1 MDFYFIKEL
10 ERIENMAL
18 KGGRI
23 FQEMIEVP
31 DKDEGGCLEG
41 CISWLI
47 GFGIIIGI
55 LVLGFNFLMSHPIFL
70 FIFVAI
76 ALFIGVKANK

>member
-1 MDFYFIKEL
+1 MVFFCRGKNL
-10 ERIENMAL
+10 EIMAL

-31 DKDEGGCLEG
+31 DEKEGGCLTG

-47 GFGIIIGI
+47 GFAIIIVI
-55 LVLGFNFLMSHPIFL
+55 LVLGFNFLMSHPILL
-70 FIFVAI
+70 FTFIAI
-76 ALFIGVKANK
+76 ALFIGVKVSK

>member
-1 MDFYFIKEL
+1 MKKRVDL
-10 ERIENMAL
+10 MAL

-23 FQEMIEVP
+23 FQEMIEVL
-31 DKDEGGCLEG
+31 DDEGGCLGG

-55 LVLGFNFLMSHPIFL
+55 LVLGFNFLMSHPMFL

-76 ALFIGVKANK
+76 ALFIGVKASK

>member
-1 MDFYFIKEL
+1 MQKKPWFITSYYMKKRVDL
-10 ERIENMAL
+10 MAL

-31 DKDEGGCLEG
+31 DKDEGGCLGG

-47 GFGIIIGI
+47 G
-55 LVLGFNFLMSHPIFL
+55 LG
-70 FIFVAI
+70 
-76 ALFIGVKANK
+76 G

>member
-1 MDFYFIKEL
+1 MKKRVDL
-10 ERIENMAL
+10 MAL

-23 FQEMIEVP
+23 FQEMVEVP
-31 DKDEGGCLEG
+31 DKDEGGCLGG

-47 GFGIIIGI
+47 GFSIIIGI

-76 ALFIGVKANK
+76 ALFIGVKASK